1 MKRGDLLII
10 GVVLVVALVLLV
22 PRFLGN
28 NSSEKKHNDQR
39 YALITVDNK
48 EYKKVPLTEEEQ
60 MITVE
65 TSHGKNVL
73 KVHNN
78 GIEMHEADCADQ
90 VCKSFGF
97 ITEPYQ
103 TIVCLPNRVLVEIV
117 GGEEGADLD
126 VITK

>member
-1 MKRGDLLII
+1 MKRGDLLLV
-10 GVVLVVALVLLV
+10 GVVLVVALVLIV
-22 PRFLGN
+22 PRFFGN
-28 NSSEKKHNDQR
+28 ESSEKLHNDQK

-48 EYKKVPLTEEEQ
+48 EYKKVPLTKEEQ

-97 ITEPYQ
+97 ITETYE

-117 GGEEGADLD
+117 GGEEGADMD
-126 VITK
+126 VIAQ